1 MTSEYINKLET
12 VSKERRAFEANVRK
26 HKLAQ
31 LGLMENVGLY
41 TQPILTEQERA
52 HKAIESLQDHVEE
65 TTPKK
70 QIEFQDTFQIDF
82 RNIDQD
88 LPKSIRPIFSQDRF
102 KIGKAYI
109 EVDKGRCL
117 MRVCGK
123 HNAYETTE
131 ELVDLIKGKPLHD
144 YSRELLDDYKNLLN
158 NVGASTRSKR
168 YRHLSGTPVGEEF
181 SFLPDNVQE
190 LQARLEKLIVAAKEG
205 HTNVFNEGMVILK
218 RLLEMKA
225 ITLTDISLT
234 KNFYWLLKKWQMKQ
248 LLVLSRSSRAA

>member
-1 MTSEYINKLET
+1 MTSEYVNKLET

-41 TQPILTEQERA
+41 TQPILAEQERTR
-52 HKAIESLQDHVEE
+52 KAIESLQYNNKHVEE

-88 LPKSIRPIFSQDRF
+88 LPKSIRPVFSQDGF

-109 EVDKGRCL
+109 EVDKGRRL
-117 MRVCGK
+117 MRVRGK
-123 HNAYETTE
+123 RSAYEITQ
-131 ELVDLIKGKPLHD
+131 ELVDLIKGKPLRD
-144 YSRELLDDYKNLLN
+144 YSREVLDDYKNLLN
-158 NVGASTRSKR
+158 DVGASTRSKR
-168 YRHLSGTPVGEEF
+168 YRHLSGTPVGEGF

-190 LQARLEKLIVAAKEG
+190 LQARLEKLIAAAKEG
-205 HTNVFNEGMVILK
+205 HNNVFNEGMAILK
-218 RLLEMKA
+218 RLLEVKA
-225 ITLTDISLT
+225 ITLTDF
-234 KNFYWLLKKWQMKQ
+234 KA
-248 LLVLSRSSRAA
+248 LSKIFS